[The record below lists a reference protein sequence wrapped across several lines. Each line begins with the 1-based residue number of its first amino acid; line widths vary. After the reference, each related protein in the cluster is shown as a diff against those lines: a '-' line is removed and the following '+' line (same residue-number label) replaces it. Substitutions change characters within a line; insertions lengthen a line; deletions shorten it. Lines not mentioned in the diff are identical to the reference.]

1 MLIEILVYVLLK
13 YIVLFLGFYGEI
25 RIVGCGGIVSFFWV
39 VYRVCLEEGVGYG
52 GDVGYGDEDVW
63 DVRV

>member
-1 MLIEILVYVLLK
+1 MLIEIFLLLK
-13 YIVLFLGFYGEI
+13 YVGFILGFYGEI
-25 RIVGCGGIVSFFWV
+25 RIVGCGGIVSFFRV

>member
-1 MLIEILVYVLLK
+1 MLIEIFLLLK
-13 YIVLFLGFYGEI
+13 YVGFILGFYGEI